1 MQTEWNFNYANYVQN
16 VSLFPGKYKLECWG
30 ACGGAV
36 DTSDWTDCAKGG
48 YSKGEIV
55 LKKRTNLQICVGQ
68 SGYEQVPEGSS
79 LTRSGFNGGGVAGKV
94 TTGRFAYSKYGGGAT
109 DIRLYYPSATWNNT
123 ESLLSRILVAG
134 GGGGMKNNFA
144 SARFIGHGGG
154 YVGVNGVGRD
164 REFCGGGSQYQGGT
178 SYDTE
183 EYHGSL
189 GKGGYGSIGIGG
201 GGGWYGGAGSY
212 SNECGGGGSGYA
224 LTKDSYKPQGY
235 IPTSEYWLENV
246 VMTTGGNT
254 TKADGYAKITLLQA
268 LPFLTVFSYNSTT
281 ATFKA
286 DHTDPTL
293 LIKIEIFIDDVL
305 KETITTDLTAEKT
318 INYTLED
325 NALHTLKIVVTD
337 SANATAEKVVSISKG
352 IAPLPAGSTTDE
364 VASKWMEIKDTF
376 KSGKTSII
384 NTLALKNIEASLNNT
399 LVELSEKIK
408 TSFDSGDASLQ
419 DLMNQLT
426 QANNTI
432 TQLNSQF
439 KVAGGTSV
447 AQRNDGTKIAYEY
460 KRSTT
465 SKFGGWL
472 KINGLAFKPN
482 IFVADCEYYDS
493 KNRVDYKF
501 LTFACHGFTTS
512 GKQDFV
518 VVVVYSHSS
527 GSDKYTGDGF
537 IYNNNEGDVW
547 FNANG
552 VQVPAYL
559 PGGSESFTYTWC
571 AVKFMNT

>member
-55 LKKRTNLQICVGQ
+55 FKKRTNLQICVGQ

-79 LTRSGFNGGGVAGKV
+79 LTRSGFNGGGVAGKI

-109 DIRLYYPSATWNNT
+109 DIRLYQPYAIWDNT
-123 ESLLSRILVAG
+123 KSLLSRILVAG

-144 SARFIGHGGG
+144 SARSVGHGGG
-154 YVGVNGVGRD
+154 YVGANGIGRD
-164 REFCGGGSQYQGGT
+164 RDFCGGGSQYQGGT

-189 GKGGYGSIGIGG
+189 GKGGYGNIGVGG
-201 GGGWYGGAGSY
+201 GGGWHGGAGSY
-212 SNECGGGGSGYA
+212 FNECGGGGSGYA
-224 LTKDSYKPQGY
+224 LTKDSYKPPGY
-235 IPTSEYWLENV
+235 IATPEYYLENV

-268 LPFLTVFSYNSTT
+268 LPFLNISSYNSTT

-293 LIKIEIFIDDVL
+293 LTKIEYFIDDVL
-305 KETITTDLTAEKT
+305 KETITTDLTTEKT

-337 SANATAEKVVSISKG
+337 STNAIVEKVLSISKG
-352 IAPLPAGSTTDE
+352 VAPLPSGSTTDE
-364 VASKWMEIKDTF
+364 VTNKWIEIKETF

-408 TSFDSGDASLQ
+408 TSFDSSDASVEELQ
-419 DLMNQLT
+419 NRITELNNQLSQRIKWASGT
-426 QANNTI
+426 FIASENTN
-432 TQLNSQF
+432 LPF
-439 KVAGGTSV
+439 VV
-447 AQRNDGTKIAYEY
+447 P
-460 KRSTT
+460 
-465 SKFGGWL
+465 
-472 KINGLAFKPN
+472 IN
-482 IFVADCEYYDS
+482 
-493 KNRVDYKF
+493 
-501 LTFACHGFTTS
+501 LTFVP
-512 GKQDFV
+512 KIIIMER
-518 VVVVYSHSS
+518 SS
-527 GSDKYTGDGF
+527 FLDSSSPMLSV
-537 IYNNNEGDVW
+537 E
-547 FNANG
+547 
-552 VQVPAYL
+552 
-559 PGGSESFTYTWC
+559 GGSISNLNNRHFNTSWVGSTRVPSFITRIENISESSFTVTGGSINSAINFPVYLSKGNSIKWY
-571 AVKFMNT
+571 AFDAI